1 MSNAEPADWVVV
13 ASYQGTSADLD
24 ADLAV
29 SVLKGSHIPAQR
41 LPVEPQVNLARGML
55 VAEPVRV
62 LVPAERASEAR
73 ALLQQTGETPP
84 EVKARVDALAGSA
97 LRRIAWIACLMVA
110 AFGLMYLLD
119 HGCSG
124 GG

>member
-1 MSNAEPADWVVV
+1 MTDQHKADWVVV
-13 ASYQGTSADLD
+13 ASFQGTNADLD
-24 ADLAV
+24 ADLTV
-29 SVLKGSHIPAQR
+29 SALKGSHIPAQR
-41 LPVEPQVNLARGML
+41 LPVEPMVNLARGML

-62 LVPAERASEAR
+62 LVPPDQADRARTLLKHAEE
-73 ALLQQTGETPP
+73 PP
-84 EVKARVDALAGSA
+84 AAVKARVDALEGSA
-97 LRRIAWIACLMVA
+97 LRRIAWIVGLMVA